1 MHNGDFMNVH
11 ILLEADKTEYLRM
24 RQALW
29 PEYDSHA
36 EDLEHYFSKPSYV
49 AIVAERSEG
58 KLCGFIDIG
67 SRSHAEG
74 CETSPVAYIEG
85 WYVDP
90 DLQKQGLGRLLVQA
104 AESWAKT
111 QGYTEIASDT
121 WLDNEESINA
131 HKALGY
137 AEIERLVCF
146 AKCLM

>member
-1 MHNGDFMNVH
+1 MM
-11 ILLEADKTEYLRM
+11 IRAIQASDKTEYLRM

-36 EDLEHYFSKPSYV
+36 EELEGYFSKLSYA
-49 AIVAERSEG
+49 AIVAERPNG
-58 KLCGFIDIG
+58 KLCGFIDVG
-67 SRSHAEG
+67 SRSYAEG

-90 DLQKQGLGRLLVQA
+90 DMQKQGIGRLLVQA
-104 AESWAKT
+104 AEAWAKG

-121 WLDNEESINA
+121 WLENEGSINA

-137 AEIERLVCF
+137 AEVERLVCF
-146 AKCLM
+146 AKGLM